1 LHHFW
6 GAKYFKGFDSMKTS
20 LTTSKALAVGVSL
33 LLLLTAC
40 GGKSASSSTTT
51 EEGKALT
58 ETVEAAPQ
66 ATGGFDAPV
75 VTPDKVSYT
84 LSSPSHFVTG
94 KFAAGQLPGQI
105 NEKFTVAINN
115 NSAAALDL
123 ATLIVKGST
132 AAGICVDIFDGDN
145 AMAGAPTDPLAVG
158 ASSSF
163 GWGLSCPGKAG
174 DDFTVVLSNAGVNF
188 VEVTGKLA

>member
-1 LHHFW
+1 MGTL
-6 GAKYFKGFDSMKTS
+6 GKGFIAMKTS
-20 LTTSKALAVGVSL
+20 LTTSKALVVTAAL

-40 GGKSASSSTTT
+40 GGKADTASTTT

-94 KFAAGQLPGQI
+94 KFAAGQLPDYV
-105 NEKFTVAINN
+105 NEKFSVSITN
-115 NSAAALDL
+115 NSAAPLDL
-123 ATLIVKGST
+123 ATLIVTGTT
-132 AAGICVDIFDGDN
+132 ATGVCVDIFDGDN

-158 ASSSF
+158 ASTTF
-163 GWGLSCPGKAG
+163 VWGLSCPGKAG
-174 DDFTVVLSNAGVNF
+174 EDVAVALSNAGVTF

>member
-1 LHHFW
+1 
-6 GAKYFKGFDSMKTS
+6 MKTCF
-20 LTTSKALAVGVSL
+20 TTCKALAVSVAI

-40 GGKSASSSTTT
+40 GSKAAKSTLT
-51 EEGKALT
+51 EAQGKALT

-66 ATGGFDAPV
+66 ASGGFDAPV

-94 KFAAGQLPGQI
+94 KFAAGQLPGFT
-105 NEKFTVAINN
+105 NEKFKVSITN

-145 AMAGAPTDPLAVG
+145 AMAGAPTEPLAVG

-163 GWGLSCPGKAG
+163 SWGLSCPGKAG
-174 DDFTVVLSNAGVNF
+174 DDIKVVLSNAGVNF

>member
-1 LHHFW
+1 
-6 GAKYFKGFDSMKTS
+6 MKTS

-145 AMAGAPTDPLAVG
+145 SMAGAPTDPLAVG